1 MVRKRNPRNKLALY
15 RANNYVIT
23 RLLCSKKALIATS
36 WDRSYFFIQGGNLM
50 CQSKE
55 EVAGGLVMDLNED
68 GTVAEASEVDDR
80 RNVFTIVQPVN
91 KK

>member
-1 MVRKRNPRNKLALY
+1 MKLPL
-15 RANNYVIT
+15 
-23 RLLCSKKALIATS
+23 LLCSKKALIATS

-55 EVAGGLVMDLNED
+55 EVAGSLVMDLNED

>member
-1 MVRKRNPRNKLALY
+1 MKLLFLLY
-15 RANNYVIT
+15 SR
-23 RLLCSKKALIATS
+23 KALIATS

-50 CQSKE
+50 CQTKE